1 MHSPPPQ
8 PRVPLDYIS
17 KSELESIVR
26 EQNDQFENWKQAERL
41 KFNSEI
47 EKVRQN
53 LTDAIRELEKRDRMV
68 AAAPVINVTAERN
81 EENENIW
88 KKRYRELEQMYE
100 NSQRQVRETVETIE
114 SAYEEKFRR
123 IEQMVER
130 QKETT
135 ANEAK
140 QDQTKRVI
148 NDSSLLQI
156 PVPIIDLKSSLPP
169 ALSRTTFEYK
179 VNEVE
184 AQQNSTPDET
194 DQSESDEEIRAL
206 EAAKAKLLSRSNV
219 SAPAME
225 ESKEKPIVSSLEKPL
240 LSPKKLILNTFK
252 TRLKQLGIDTKTKA
266 ISKEDLNAA
275 TETLAERRDASKR
288 QNRGFFITRN
298 QLMTKV
304 DQLARSRL
312 GEAPKPRTLR
322 SKTVDQP
329 IVRKRETPSQPVPKL
344 RSTLQVSGN
353 NPVIDIL
360 PSKLK
365 LVNEDRP
372 AVPKPR
378 ETTSNLF
385 KTRTGSSL
393 LVAPE
398 IKLTSDDVIT
408 VHAEINPLAETLSR
422 SPVPSAR
429 TSPRP
434 SVSDHD
440 RHVERLLDTPIKR
453 LSTSPDV
460 ITVESSRRA
469 IENDSDLS
477 DILEAVP
484 LQPKPIPKKRV
495 LFNLDRDN
503 AGGAVEKAEST
514 LNVTK
519 EIGPKL
525 SSTVIQVSK
534 AEEDSDW
541 NISSFDDE
549 K

>member
-1 MHSPPPQ
+1 MNSPQPQ

-81 EENENIW
+81 DDNENIW

-130 QKETT
+130 QKEAT
-135 ANEAK
+135 ANEVK
-140 QDQTKRVI
+140 PDQTKRVI

-184 AQQNSTPDET
+184 AQQDSTPDET

-219 SAPAME
+219 SAPTME
-225 ESKEKPIVSSLEKPL
+225 ESKEKPIVSILEKPL
-240 LSPKKLILNTFK
+240 VSPKKLILNTFK

-266 ISKEDLNAA
+266 ISKEDFNAA
-275 TETLAERRDASKR
+275 TETLAERRDVSKR

-304 DQLARSRL
+304 DQVARSRL

-344 RSTLQVSGN
+344 RSTFQVSEN

-365 LVNEDRP
+365 LGNEDRP
-372 AVPKPR
+372 TVPKPR

-503 AGGAVEKAEST
+503 AGGAVQMAEST